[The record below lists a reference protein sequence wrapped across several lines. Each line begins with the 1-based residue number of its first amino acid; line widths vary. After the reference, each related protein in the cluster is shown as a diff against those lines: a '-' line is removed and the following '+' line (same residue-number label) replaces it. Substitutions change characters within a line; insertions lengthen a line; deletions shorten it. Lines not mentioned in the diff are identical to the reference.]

1 MTKVILVRHG
11 QTLWNLEMKYQG
23 HCDVALTEKGVEQA
37 RLAAKRLAGEDISAV
52 YASDLSRAFKTA
64 ECIAGEHNLP
74 VTSIPGLREINFG
87 EWEGLTFEGINSQWT
102 DGMSKLF
109 SHPDEMVI
117 PGGET
122 FREVKERATSALEKL
137 VADHP
142 NQTIVVVSHGGTI
155 RTLLCAIL
163 NIHLNNL
170 WNIKQ
175 DNTAINMLE
184 YYDERVMV
192 ALVNDVHHLR
202 NQSDDAATI
211 KK

>member
-37 RLAAKRLAGEDISAV
+37 IMAGKRLAGEDISAI

-64 ECIAGEHNLP
+64 ECIAIEHNLP
-74 VTSIPGLREINFG
+74 VTAIPELREINFG
-87 EWEGLTFEGINSQWT
+87 EWEGLTFERISSQWT
-102 DGMSKLF
+102 EAMSKMF
-109 SHPDEMVI
+109 THPDEIVI

-122 FREVKERATSALEKL
+122 FREVKDRATSALAKL
-137 VADHP
+137 VAKHP

-155 RTLLCAIL
+155 RTLLCEVL
-163 NIHLNNL
+163 NIHLNHL

-175 DNTAINMLE
+175 DNTAINILE
-184 YYDERVMV
+184 YYDERVLV
-192 ALVNDVHHLR
+192 ALVNDVHHLDIR
-202 NQSDDAATI
+202 
-211 KK
+211 

>member
-37 RLAAKRLAGEDISAV
+37 KLAAKRLAGENISAV

-64 ECIAGEHNLP
+64 ECIAEKHNLL
-74 VTSIPGLREINFG
+74 VTAIPSLREINFG
-87 EWEGLTFEGINSQWT
+87 EWEGLTFDKINNQWT
-102 DGMSKLF
+102 EAMSKLF
-109 SHPDEMVI
+109 THPDEIVI

-122 FREVKERATSALEKL
+122 FREVKERSTMALAKL
-137 VADHP
+137 VTGHP

-155 RTLLCAIL
+155 RTLLCAAL
-163 NIHLNNL
+163 NIHLNHL

-175 DNTAINMLE
+175 DNTAINILE
-184 YYDERVMV
+184 YYDDRVMV
-192 ALVNDVHHLR
+192 ALVNDVHHLDNTLR
-202 NQSDDAATI
+202 
-211 KK
+211 

>member
-23 HCDVALTEKGVEQA
+23 HCDVELTEKGVEQA
-37 RLAAKRLAGEDISAV
+37 MLVAQRLADENVSAV
-52 YASDLSRAFKTA
+52 YASDLCRALKTA
-64 ECIAGEHNLP
+64 ECIAEKHNLP

-102 DGMSKLF
+102 DTMAAVF
-109 SHPDEMVI
+109 THPDEAQI

-122 FREVKERATSALEKL
+122 FRAVKERATLALEKL
-137 VADHP
+137 VAAHP

-155 RTLLCAIL
+155 RTLLCSVL
-163 NIHLNNL
+163 NIHLNYL

-175 DNTAINMLE
+175 DNTAVNMLE
-184 YYDERVMV
+184 YYEEQVQV
-192 ALVNDVHHLR
+192 SLVNDVHHL
-202 NQSDDAATI
+202 AI
-211 KK
+211 KS